1 VVEYAGSRTGLVA
14 GCTHPRL
21 AQAMVQ
27 SRLAEMRLLVPRQDV
42 DLVQLLRA
50 QGVTGEAM
58 EMTGHTMRVVNLPGL
73 MSDLRSYVKGRLT
86 QEQRRGL
93 RFEQQ
98 GDRCVIVRGQERLE
112 LDTLGV
118 LTRMYSSAA
127 TTPLVMGSVAP
138 PAVAP
143 AITGEPGVL
152 GTGVLAGLTGVLA
165 GIVLALFPLP
175 SFLPGL
181 NYR

>member
-1 VVEYAGSRTGLVA
+1 MTFPKGAIQPIPNAESGLRITNYGLRITDCGVREVVEYAGSRTALVA

-112 LDTLGV
+112 LHTC
-118 LTRMYSSAA
+118 
-127 TTPLVMGSVAP
+127 
-138 PAVAP
+138 PA
-143 AITGEPGVL
+143 
-152 GTGVLAGLTGVLA
+152 
-165 GIVLALFPLP
+165 
-175 SFLPGL
+175 
-181 NYR
+181 